1 MTEIEIVREDAETGG
16 RYVGRI
22 AGCAGEAELVFS
34 KAGAELLVAEHT
46 EVPDSMRG
54 TGTGVRLLA
63 RMVDDARRG
72 GYAILARCTFV
83 RAQAGRHPEWSDVL
97 RT

>member
-1 MTEIEIVREDAETGG
+1 MSDGIVHERGETKG
-16 RYVGRI
+16 RYALRI
-22 AGCAGEAELVFS
+22 GGAEAELVYS
-34 KAGAELLVAEHT
+34 IASPTLIIAEHT

-54 TGTGVRLLA
+54 TGTGARLLA

>member
-54 TGTGVRLLA
+54 TGTGALDIGPDDPSMRARSGDLRKVQPPVRGDAA
-63 RMVDDARRG
+63 RQR
-72 GYAILARCTFV
+72 
-83 RAQAGRHPEWSDVL
+83 
-97 RT
+97 

>member
-1 MTEIEIVREDAETGG
+1 MSDGIVHERGETKG
-16 RYVGRI
+16 RYVLRI
-22 AGCAGEAELVFS
+22 GEAEAELVYS
-34 KAGAELLVAEHT
+34 IASPTLIIAEHT

-54 TGTGVRLLA
+54 TGTGARLLA